1 MGDDGDDE
9 YGDDGDDGGDGDGNM
24 TKVLWNMMS
33 SSVRTKQTI
42 FHYLSR
48 QKRCGQSWLDPTPNL
63 QVKVLQQAIDYI
75 LGMQEAI
82 ANHDGTPQ
90 VGLGSESVE

>member
-24 TKVLWNMMS
+24 TKVLWNIMS

-48 QKRCGQSWLDPTPNL
+48 
-63 QVKVLQQAIDYI
+63 
-75 LGMQEAI
+75 
-82 ANHDGTPQ
+82 
-90 VGLGSESVE
+90 